1 MIVRT
6 LADEL
11 WLFDQ
16 DDHAALCGE
25 MADAWGAPPFG
36 PAPEAAR
43 LAARTH
49 DSGWPEWDRAPRLDR
64 ETGRPHPY
72 SHMPPEDYLAVW
84 RRGLARGWG
93 RGEGVGLL
101 VSLHAMRFFGRREGA
116 EDRALLARERA
127 LEAEALAALGAA
139 GVDPEA
145 LPEPYATWHAWVFFW
160 DALSLFLCEG
170 WSSPWSTTV
179 PATAGGERVEVRVE
193 VRAERPEEGIGGRVR
208 VDPFPFVRALRLEAP
223 ARVVPAREYRA
234 QAELDEAVSAAER
247 RNVVWRLLP
256 DGA

>member
-1 MIVRT
+1 MIVRA

-36 PAPEAAR
+36 PAPEAVR

-49 DSGWPEWDRAPRLDR
+49 DSGWPEWDRAPRLDPD
-64 ETGRPHPY
+64 TGRPHPY

-84 RRGLARGWG
+84 RRGLARGWD
-93 RGEGVGLL
+93 RGEGAGLL
-101 VSLHAMRFFGRREGA
+101 VSLHAMRFFAGRKRA

-127 LEAEALAALGAA
+127 RQAEALAALGAA
-139 GVDPEA
+139 GADPEA

-170 WSSPWSTTV
+170 WSSPWSTAV
-179 PATAGGERVEVRVE
+179 PVTAGGERVEVR
-193 VRAERPEEGIGGRVR
+193 AERADEGIGGRVR
-208 VDPFPFVRALRLEAP
+208 VDPFPFVRELGVEAP
-223 ARVVPAREYRA
+223 ARVIPSREYHT
-234 QAELDEAVSAAER
+234 QAELDEALSAARGR
-247 RNVVWRLLP
+247 RVVWRLLAA
-256 DGA
+256 DA